1 MQIDLAIRRAGL
13 ADVPQLLALYKLL
26 DIEPEPEMP
35 IQQASQRFLDLALD
49 PRHRIYV
56 AEFEQKIVGT
66 FALIFVGG
74 ISHGARDSC
83 IVEDVVVAPEVQGA
97 GIGKQMMRFAM
108 ERCASGNCYKLVLSS
123 HLSRSNAHQFYES
136 LGFRKHGYSYLIDR
150 FGDDGGAAGIA
161 NHHMTARIPNP

>member
-1 MQIDLAIRRAGL
+1 MVMGLAIRAAGL
-13 ADVPQLLALYKLL
+13 ADIPQLLALYKLL

-35 IQQASQRFLDLALD
+35 IEQARQRFLELALH
-49 PRHRIYV
+49 PGHRIYV

-74 ISHGARDSC
+74 LSHGARDAC

-108 ERCASGNCYKLVLSS
+108 ERCASGDCYKLVLSS
-123 HLSRSNAHQFYES
+123 HLQRSKAHQFYER

-150 FGDDGGAAGIA
+150 FGDAG
-161 NHHMTARIPNP
+161 RVED

>member
-1 MQIDLAIRRAGL
+1 MDLAIRPAGM
-13 ADVPQLLALYKLL
+13 ADIPQLLALYKLL
-26 DIEPEPEMP
+26 DVEPEPEMP
-35 IQQASQRFLDLALD
+35 IEQARKRFLDLASD

-56 AEFEQKIVGT
+56 AESGQKIVGT

-108 ERCASGNCYKLVLSS
+108 ERCASGDCYKLVLSS
-123 HLSRSNAHQFYES
+123 HLNRNNAHQFYES

-150 FGDDGGAAGIA
+150 FGDDGGAARIA
-161 NHHMTARIPNP
+161 NHPMTARSPAP

>member
-1 MQIDLAIRRAGL
+1 MDLAIRVAGL
-13 ADVPQLLALYKLL
+13 ADIPRLLALYKLL

-35 IQQASQRFLDLALD
+35 IEQARKRFLDLATD
-49 PRHRIYV
+49 PGHRIYV

-108 ERCASGNCYKLVLSS
+108 ERCASGDGYKLVLSS
-123 HLSRSNAHQFYES
+123 HLNRSNAHRFYES

-150 FGDDGGAAGIA
+150 FGDDGRAAG
-161 NHHMTARIPNP
+161 TACHL

>member
-1 MQIDLAIRRAGL
+1 MDLAIRVAGL
-13 ADVPQLLALYKLL
+13 ADIPQLLALYKLL

-35 IQQASQRFLDLALD
+35 VEQASARFLDLTSN
-49 PRHRIYV
+49 PGHRIYV

-74 ISHGARDSC
+74 ISHGARNSC

-108 ERCASGNCYKLVLSS
+108 QRCASGDCYKLVLSS
-123 HLSRSNAHQFYES
+123 HLDRSNAHRFYER
-136 LGFRKHGYSYLIDR
+136 LGFRKHGYSYLIER
-150 FGDDGGAAGIA
+150 FDDSLNPRASPIDAP
-161 NHHMTARIPNP
+161 TAP